1 MHNRDLMPPCCVQAS
16 PAVAPLAHLALL
28 CLCVCCAGV
37 FGTEVMV
44 TVAKSF
50 DAPIKLLF
58 PQTSWEER
66 PSMLGL
72 GDIVIPG
79 IFIALMLRYDHF
91 HQQSRESAAAA
102 KRSAPAV
109 RATPHVHLSSA
120 SGSAPP
126 AAPASTPFFDVVLVS
141 YFIGLTVTVG
151 VMYYFKAAQPALLYL
166 VPACLGSSVLV
177 AAYYGEVTQMFK
189 FAEGEAAKGEEKKE

>member
-1 MHNRDLMPPCCVQAS
+1 MY
-16 PAVAPLAHLALL
+16 AVVVLL
-28 CLCVCCAGV
+28 GV

-79 IFIALMLRYDHF
+79 IFIALMLRYDYF
-91 HQQSRESAAAA
+91 HYKARESNA
-102 KRSAPAV
+102 KKPVTASVSAKPHL
-109 RATPHVHLSSA
+109 HVHSS
-120 SGSAPP
+120 STGSPPP
-126 AAPASTPFFDVVLVS
+126 APQSTPFFDVVLVS

-166 VPACLGSSVLV
+166 VPACWSSRVLV
-177 AAYYGEVTQMFK
+177 AWYHGEVMQMFK
-189 FAEGEAAKGEEKKE
+189 YTEGETATVDEKKE

>member
-1 MHNRDLMPPCCVQAS
+1 M
-16 PAVAPLAHLALL
+16 
-28 CLCVCCAGV
+28 
-37 FGTEVMV
+37 

-91 HQQSRESAAAA
+91 HYKSRNQPIKPTTAAVSAKPHIAH
-102 KRSAPAV
+102 PPPPT
-109 RATPHVHLSSA
+109 ATPIEV
-120 SGSAPP
+120 
-126 AAPASTPFFDVVLVS
+126 PASTPFFSTVLVA
-141 YFIGLTVTVG
+141 YFIGLSVTVG

-177 AAYYGEVTQMFK
+177 AWWYGEVRQMFRYT
-189 FAEGEAAKGEEKKE
+189 EGEPAKVEEKKD

>member
-1 MHNRDLMPPCCVQAS
+1 
-16 PAVAPLAHLALL
+16 
-28 CLCVCCAGV
+28 
-37 FGTEVMV
+37 MV

-91 HQQSRESAAAA
+91 HFKGREAGSTKRAASAAA
-102 KRSAPAV
+102 V
-109 RATPHVHLSSA
+109 RAKPHVHLHSSSTA
-120 SGSAPP
+120 V
-126 AAPASTPFFDVVLVS
+126 APAGPRSTPFFDVVMVA
-141 YFIGLTVTVG
+141 YFVGLSVTVA

-166 VPACLGSSVLV
+166 VPACLGSSVAV
-177 AAYYGEVTQMFK
+177 AWYHGEVMQMFRYT
-189 FAEGEAAKGEEKKE
+189 EGEAAKVEEKKE

>member
-1 MHNRDLMPPCCVQAS
+1 MLT
-16 PAVAPLAHLALL
+16 L
-28 CLCVCCAGV
+28 CCVCCCVGV

-79 IFIALMLRYDHF
+79 IFIALMLRYDYF
-91 HQQSRESAAAA
+91 HYQSRESGATKPAATV
-102 KRSAPAV
+102 V
-109 RATPHVHLSSA
+109 RAKPHLHIQSPST
-120 SGSAPP
+120 APP
-126 AAPASTPFFDVVLVS
+126 AAPRSTPFFDVVLVS
-141 YFIGLTVTVG
+141 YFIGLSVTVA

-166 VPACLGSSVLV
+166 VPACLGSSVAV
-177 AAYYGEVTQMFK
+177 AWYHGEVMQMFRYT
-189 FAEGEAAKGEEKKE
+189 EGEAVTVEDKKD